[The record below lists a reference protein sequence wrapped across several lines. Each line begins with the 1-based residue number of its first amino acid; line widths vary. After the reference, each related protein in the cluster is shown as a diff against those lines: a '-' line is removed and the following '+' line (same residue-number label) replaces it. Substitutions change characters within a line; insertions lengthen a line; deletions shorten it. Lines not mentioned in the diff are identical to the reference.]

1 VQSSDFAPVQTLA
14 FRKQLQQLEIK
25 TEPKLAKSLSDN
37 DLPALQQLL
46 QAELTKLRTDL
57 AELETLLTSQTQ
69 RTQLARERLNAA
81 THRQLE
87 IAENLQLASTA
98 GELPRLV
105 EAQRWALEFETK
117 ALGSEI
123 EMLNQELLSQSMRIQ
138 LIATQRD
145 LATLGVNRKL
155 DYVELLNSLVS
166 DRRLSVAE
174 TVKEKTD
181 ETERLTFGKHSLV
194 QQIARRNTQLGDE
207 LNQLATEL
215 LAIFNNQNKAFTQ
228 AKRVADN
235 YRLARKNLILQ
246 A

>member
-1 VQSSDFAPVQTLA
+1 VQSRDFVPVQTLA
-14 FRKQLQQLEIK
+14 LRKQLQQLEIK

-46 QAELTKLRTDL
+46 QGEKAELTKLRTDL

-87 IAENLQLASTA
+87 IAENLQMASTA

-117 ALGSEI
+117 ALGFEI
-123 EMLNQELLSQSMRIQ
+123 EMLNQELLSQPMRIQ

-145 LATLGVNRKL
+145 LATLGGIM
-155 DYVELLNSLVS
+155 
-166 DRRLSVAE
+166 LSCS
-174 TVKEKTD
+174 T
-181 ETERLTFGKHSLV
+181 LW
-194 QQIARRNTQLGDE
+194 
-207 LNQLATEL
+207 
-215 LAIFNNQNKAFTQ
+215 
-228 AKRVADN
+228 
-235 YRLARKNLILQ
+235 
-246 A
+246 